1 MSSWGQS
8 RELTRE
14 SWAVLKQHRQLAA
27 YPVLGV
33 AAGLVPMVIFIP
45 AVYFLAT
52 DQNWIGWA
60 LVVLGLYAA
69 ALVAAIFQAGLVVSA
84 AAALDGGEV
93 SFGKGI
99 GAAMGR
105 LGVLSRWAF
114 VSTVVTLL
122 ISALRGNN
130 NSGLV
135 EILFRN
141 VLAAAAGIMWQLITF
156 FVMPAMML
164 DDLGLIDAIKKSA
177 STFKARWGTQL
188 SGGVRIGGLLGLL
201 VILPAI
207 LVLAGGIFLTV
218 AGYWSIGVPLAVI
231 ALIALI
237 IGGVVLS
244 TMRGIFSVV
253 LYRYATTGAVTAGF
267 TEDQLSHAVKVKS

>member
-69 ALVAAIFQAGLVVSA
+69 TLVAAIFQAGLVVSA

-99 GAAMGR
+99 GALHRVQAHR
-105 LGVLSRWAF
+105 P
-114 VSTVVTLL
+114 
-122 ISALRGNN
+122 
-130 NSGLV
+130 
-135 EILFRN
+135 E
-141 VLAAAAGIMWQLITF
+141 
-156 FVMPAMML
+156 
-164 DDLGLIDAIKKSA
+164 
-177 STFKARWGTQL
+177 
-188 SGGVRIGGLLGLL
+188 
-201 VILPAI
+201 
-207 LVLAGGIFLTV
+207 
-218 AGYWSIGVPLAVI
+218 
-231 ALIALI
+231 
-237 IGGVVLS
+237 
-244 TMRGIFSVV
+244 
-253 LYRYATTGAVTAGF
+253 
-267 TEDQLSHAVKVKS
+267 H